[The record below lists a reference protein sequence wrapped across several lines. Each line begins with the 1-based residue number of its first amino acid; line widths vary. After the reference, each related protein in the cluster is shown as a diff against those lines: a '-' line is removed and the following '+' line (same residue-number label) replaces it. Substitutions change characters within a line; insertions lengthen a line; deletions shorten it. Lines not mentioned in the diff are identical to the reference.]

1 MIVQRLKRSVKEDSK
16 VAQRYYSLLSAL
28 NDLLLTPREVE
39 LMGFIAVYGSISS
52 PENRKSFCE
61 SYSTTSATVN
71 NMVSRLKKRGL
82 LTKKDGRIVVN
93 PIISL
98 DFSKDVTLEIK
109 LLHERKA

>member
-1 MIVQRLKRSVKEDSK
+1 MIVQRLKRSVKDDAQI
-16 VAQRYYSLLSAL
+16 AQRYYSLLSAL
-28 NDLLLTPREVE
+28 NDLLLTPREIE

-61 SYSTTSATVN
+61 KYSTTSATVN